1 MICWPSLRLL
11 RVDSRIEQ
19 RSGARIVD
27 MQTKNIIKLITL
39 AVLALFFGEGV
50 FGLGL
55 YWPFLLLLIDWKG
68 IYWLAFGFG
77 ILLSLVVGIE
87 VGFSSLFLVLVLGVI
102 SFFVG
107 VKRSSQ
113 WLLILLGVVLNLIF
127 DKLFGLSWNFGEML
141 LVLGVGFWVVRGLDK
156 QETIRINY

>member
-1 MICWPSLRLL
+1 M
-11 RVDSRIEQ
+11 
-19 RSGARIVD
+19 G
-27 MQTKNIIKLITL
+27 L
-39 AVLALFFGEGV
+39 A
-50 FGLGL
+50 
-55 YWPFLLLLIDWKG
+55 
-68 IYWLAFGFG
+68 FG
-77 ILLSLVVGIE
+77 ILLSLVAGIE
-87 VGFSSLFLVLVLGVI
+87 VGFSSLFLVLVLGII

-127 DKLFGLSWNFGEML
+127 DKLFGLSWSLVEML